1 MLTQSAPHCD
11 ERTIGFRAHTLARDE
26 RTLEIFVFEDF
37 AAIETFNVIHPV
49 SAGDDLGARVL
60 TSGLHNSA

>member
-1 MLTQSAPHCD
+1 M
-11 ERTIGFRAHTLARDE
+11 ARLFFLFLD
-26 RTLEIFVFEDF
+26 LHGLKIFGFEDLP
-37 AAIETFNVIHPV
+37 AIETFNIIHPV